1 MIKAQKGILNCT
13 LIINKTFRVWFLKAY
28 YHFYADH
35 IQLPCSFCEP
45 EECKLSGWLNC
56 WATWLSPV
64 VIRVWIPVS
73 SRPSATLGLLF
84 DESMHHWRN
93 LVKKCF
99 VHLRNISQLKN
110 TVSLSDL
117 EMYALS
123 SLSSSLDCC
132 FSLIVILS
140 ALHWL
145 PVKFCIDFKILVSTF
160 RAIDGKAL

>member
-28 YHFYADH
+28 YNFYADH

-73 SRPSATLGLLF
+73 SRPSGTLGLLF

-99 VHLRNISQLKN
+99 FHLRNISQLKN
-110 TVSLSDL
+110 TVSLRNVCIIISVFQFRLLLFPYCDFICTL
-117 EMYALS
+117 LAS
-123 SLSSSLDCC
+123 SKVLYW
-132 FSLIVILS
+132 F
-140 ALHWL
+140 
-145 PVKFCIDFKILVSTF
+145 
-160 RAIDGKAL
+160 